1 MALRWGDPFHGNPL
15 ILRECAGKGAGSR
28 SGLKTAGVAWNTSA
42 VDSRKRMSNNFQT
55 LDVARFLSETPH
67 KILEQIQ
74 TPVFLT
80 QAALIVFGGLCAWW
94 MARLARGPLVRF
106 AAKLPRSWAAT
117 FLHRAQ
123 YIALPL
129 HWLVILWIGAL
140 TGLALN
146 LKLPLLDAAIDLV
159 TAWIVIRLVS
169 FSVKS
174 HAMSVA
180 IAVAAFLIAA
190 LSILDLYH
198 PLVNWLGR
206 VEVYNTKQT
215 HITLLVAIHALIVL
229 GILLWLTRFLYR
241 FLQRRIE
248 QAPALTPSLQV
259 LLSQLLKIFLPA
271 VAVMIALQTVG
282 VDLTT
287 LTVAF
292 GAVGLGIG
300 LGLQKAVSNLVSGL
314 TLIISKSIKPGDIL
328 KYKDT
333 YGWVTNMSARYVTVR
348 TLGGIE
354 HLIPNDY
361 FIENGVE
368 NWSYSDASVS
378 LSLSVGISYDDDPHR
393 ALQLCREAAASISRV
408 MRTPAPTAVIKEFG
422 DSAININVFFW
433 IDDPRLG
440 TSNVRSEVYLA
451 IWDRFKAAGISI
463 PYPQRDVRIVSE
475 KVQ

>member
-1 MALRWGDPFHGNPL
+1 
-15 ILRECAGKGAGSR
+15 
-28 SGLKTAGVAWNTSA
+28 
-42 VDSRKRMSNNFQT
+42 
-55 LDVARFLSETPH
+55 
-67 KILEQIQ
+67 
-74 TPVFLT
+74 
-80 QAALIVFGGLCAWW
+80 
-94 MARLARGPLVRF
+94 
-106 AAKLPRSWAAT
+106 
-117 FLHRAQ
+117 
-123 YIALPL
+123 
-129 HWLVILWIGAL
+129 
-140 TGLALN
+140 
-146 LKLPLLDAAIDLV
+146 
-159 TAWIVIRLVS
+159 
-169 FSVKS
+169 
-174 HAMSVA
+174 
-180 IAVAAFLIAA
+180 LIAA

-198 PLVNWLGR
+198 PLVSWLGR
-206 VEVYNTKQT
+206 VEVYNTKQS

-229 GILLWLTRFLYR
+229 GILLWVTRFIYR

-271 VAVMIALQTVG
+271 IAVMIALQTVG

-300 LGLQKAVSNLVSGL
+300 LGLQKAVSNLVSGM

-378 LSLSVGISYDDDPHR
+378 LSLSVGISYDNDPHQ
-393 ALQLCREAAASISRV
+393 ALKICREAAASVNRV
-408 MRTPAPTAVIKEFG
+408 MKTPAPTASIKEFA
-422 DSAININVFFW
+422 DSSINIDVYFW

-440 TSNVRSEVYLA
+440 TSNVKSEVFLA

-475 KVQ
+475 KAP